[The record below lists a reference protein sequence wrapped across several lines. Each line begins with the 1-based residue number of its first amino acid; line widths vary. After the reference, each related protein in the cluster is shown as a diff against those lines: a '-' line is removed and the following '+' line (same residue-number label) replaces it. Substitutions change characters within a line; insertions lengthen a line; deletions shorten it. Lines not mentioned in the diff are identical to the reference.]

1 MATFLR
7 SHRRRA
13 GLTLESVAAS
23 AGLTKSYLSKVE
35 RGLST
40 PSIDV
45 ALRIARALDTDVSQ
59 LFSDGLDGTATT
71 VERGDER
78 ARVPEGAS
86 RAAVH
91 DAIAT
96 RRIRKSMQPFVVHPT
111 TEPGS
116 DYIEHPGE
124 EFVFVQSGTVEFE
137 ITNKV
142 IVLEQG
148 DSMYFDANTPHRMRS
163 ISANRA
169 VLITVVHDHCS
180 DQTADTTPPAPDSSS
195 AQPPQPDRPRGK
207 TTVS

>member
-1 MATFLR
+1 MAAFLR

-59 LFSDGLDGTATT
+59 LFSEELDGTVMT

-86 RAAVH
+86 GAAAVH

-96 RRIRKSMQPFVVHPT
+96 RMIRKSMQPFVVHPT
-111 TEPGS
+111 TEPES
-116 DYIEHPGE
+116 DFIEHPGE
-124 EFVFVQSGTVEFE
+124 EFIFVQSGTIEFE
-137 ITNKV
+137 IPNKV

-148 DSMYFDANTPHRMRS
+148 DCMYFDANTPHRVRS
-163 ISANRA
+163 ISASRA
-169 VLITVVHDHCS
+169 VLIIVIHDHCGGQTS
-180 DQTADTTPPAPDSSS
+180 DATASLTQKHCGTPLS
-195 AQPPQPDRPRGK
+195 
-207 TTVS
+207 T